1 MNDSKHHWMRLG
13 LLAWLVLA
21 ILACTTT
28 GESSSEPEV
37 GNITEQPPQE
47 LGSDEGVS
55 RGKGILT
62 VMSFPFDGLD
72 VHILP
77 EDVAFD
83 AEDQLALVT
92 EDNLVGTT
100 PLEMELPF
108 GAYRVVVMH
117 PEMPIDCLPDG
128 ERSILEVA
136 TEQGSRPVGR
146 TYTASLNEEDDEVFV
161 TSLFW
166 SQSRTLAEFVSSLPD
181 EELWEIDDGE
191 MGHFTENF
199 RYNAVPPED
208 QLLLLEM
215 FRKTGKMVWYS
226 EDFTEHLFMWRWGP
240 YGLGQDDH
248 SEVAVYATQAPP
260 SQPNAM
266 TIRVEPITL
275 PGTTYGPDVSAR
287 IEALIA
293 EGVPAEWLDP
303 AFPAHYEMMIVPR
316 IIEGRACDYEG
327 GVTLIPNQIVIDVK
341 LKFLDTGETITKRS
355 FQGQSAN
362 CPDPI
367 MAQAGSTLHSYG
379 EIEAIHSDFSPWL
392 RSVIYV
398 HQSDL
403 SAENGGMVMHL
414 DHPGTVYSVEYS
426 PDGSLIVT
434 TAWDWAIRLWSAETG
449 ALLKTIEDQTYPNAS
464 IHADGHSIALGATSG
479 YILVRDME
487 SDQTILEIGAYLDGQ
502 FARSVELLTYSPD
515 GDRILSVGSNEGLV
529 RIWDAITGEQLVE
542 LEEPID
548 RMGSATFSPD
558 GRFVLTSDEGEY
570 KTTRVWDAQT
580 GKLSLEV
587 VSGGWVEDAF
597 YDTSGQVIVTVGP
610 DGMIRMWDA
619 ASGEEIR
626 RFDRSFPDEAVISPD
641 GQLMVVLNSEKISLW
656 NVRTGEEI
664 TTLVDTGVRSV
675 STHLAYSP
683 DGQRVAFSTENI
695 VWVWDVAEG

>member
-1 MNDSKHHWMRLG
+1 MNDSKHHWVRLG

-28 GESSSEPEV
+28 RENGSEPEV

-47 LGSDEGVS
+47 SGSDAGVS
-55 RGKGILT
+55 RGKGTLT

-77 EDVAFD
+77 EDVAFH
-83 AEDQLALVT
+83 AEDELALVT

-100 PLEMELPF
+100 PLELELPF
-108 GAYRVVVMH
+108 GVYRVVIMH
-117 PEMPIDCLPDG
+117 PEMPIDCLPDD

-146 TYTASLNEEDDEVFV
+146 TYTANLSEEDDEVFV
-161 TSLFW
+161 TSLCW
-166 SQSRTLAEFVSSLPD
+166 SQSQTLAEFVSSLPD
-181 EELWEIDDGE
+181 EELWEIDDAGLGSHLE
-191 MGHFTENF
+191 ESG
-199 RYNAVPPED
+199 VPSDD
-208 QLLLLEM
+208 QPLLLEM

-226 EDFTEHLFMWRWGP
+226 EDFTEHLFMWHWGP
-240 YGLGQDDH
+240 YGVGFDDF
-248 SEVAVYATQAPP
+248 SEVTVYATQAPP

-287 IEALIA
+287 IEALIT

-303 AFPAHYEMMIVPR
+303 AFPPQYEMVIVPR
-316 IIEGRACDYEG
+316 LIDGRECDYTG
-327 GVTLIPNQIVIDVK
+327 GATLVPHQIVIDVT

-355 FQGQSAN
+355 FEGESDD
-362 CPDPI
+362 CPQVITAPT
-367 MAQAGSTLHSYG
+367 GGTVHSYG
-379 EIEAIHSDFSPWL
+379 EIEAFLSGFLRWL
-392 RSVIYV
+392 RSVMYV
-398 HQSDL
+398 VQSDL
-403 SAENGGMVMHL
+403 STENGGMVMHL

-434 TAWDWAIRLWSAETG
+434 TAWDWAIRLWSADKG
-449 ALLKTIEDQTYPNAS
+449 NLLKTINDQRYGDAS
-464 IHADGHSIALGATSG
+464 IHPEGHSIALGATSG
-479 YILVRDME
+479 YILVRDLE
-487 SDQTILEIGAYLDGQ
+487 SDQTILEIGAYLEGQ

-548 RMGSATFSPD
+548 RMGSAAFSPD
-558 GRFVLTSDEGEY
+558 GRFILTSDAGEY
-570 KTTRVWDAQT
+570 ETTRVWDAQT

-587 VSGGWVEDAF
+587 VSDSWAGDAF

-610 DGMIRMWDA
+610 DRRIRMWDT
-619 ASGEEIR
+619 ASGGEIR
-626 RFDRSFPDEAVISPD
+626 DFGGGVWFRPREAAMSSDSQI
-641 GQLMVVLNSEKISLW
+641 MVVLEDDKLSLW
-656 NVRTGEEI
+656 NVQTGEEI
-664 TTLVDTGVRSV
+664 TTLVETGVYA
-675 STHLAYSP
+675 TMKHLAYSP
-683 DGQRVAFSTENI
+683 DGQCVAFSTENI
-695 VWVWDVAEG
+695 VWVWEVAER